1 MKFCHAVSSLDSVSF
16 FTGDELNTNHKEGQ
30 ESGFSHLFGAG
41 CYNLQIT
48 FLLAK

>member
-1 MKFCHAVSSLDSVSF
+1 MSF
-16 FTGDELNTNHKEGQ
+16 FTGDELNTDRKEGQ

-48 FLLAK
+48 FLLAKWTETIDVFLRS